1 MSRYGLY
8 LLVLVKAALL
18 VWGALGLVEYLAPS
32 LAVGLQNPN
41 FPPGTQLLHW
51 ILILLTGLIFLLGF
65 ALRWTYT
72 PFATITMYATL
83 ATLCFV
89 ETVDFQAF
97 GGGVTRYYVMSA
109 EYLLYLALSAYL
121 LRSTQI
127 QARFSGASDPQ

>member
-1 MSRYGLY
+1 MSRYGPY

-18 VWGALGLVEYLAPS
+18 VWGALGLVEYLVPS

-65 ALRWTYT
+65 ALRWIYT

-83 ATLCFV
+83 ATLCFI

-121 LRSTQI
+121 LSSAQI
-127 QARFSGASDPQ
+127 QARFSGASDLQ

>member
-18 VWGALGLVEYLAPS
+18 VWGALGLVEYLVPS

-51 ILILLTGLIFLLGF
+51 ILILLTGLIFLFGF

-83 ATLCFV
+83 ATLCFI

-97 GGGVTRYYVMSA
+97 GGGITRYYVMSA

-121 LRSTQI
+121 LSSSQV
-127 QARFSGASDPQ
+127 QARFSGASAPQ